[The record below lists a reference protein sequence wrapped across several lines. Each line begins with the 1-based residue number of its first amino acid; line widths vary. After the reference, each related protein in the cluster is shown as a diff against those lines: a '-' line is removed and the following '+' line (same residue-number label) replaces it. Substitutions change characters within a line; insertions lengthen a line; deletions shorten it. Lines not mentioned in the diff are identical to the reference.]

1 MVIQN
6 QKFRTMTDE
15 ELNQK
20 MERVILKTT
29 PKPKRKKSKGQKK
42 NSYQLW
48 AQLNE
53 EKLKKLGYIK

>member
-1 MVIQN
+1 
-6 QKFRTMTDE
+6 MTDE